1 LKAWRSIDKSEIEKP
16 LRPDEGVRVCEID
29 DDDGKSMEAE
39 AEEEEKEKSYK
50 GIEADRLEKEGDKR
64 EIRRL
69 IDPRKPTKE
78 EVDEHEL
85 THVPYRN
92 WCPICVM
99 AKGKELDHRKSS
111 EGPRGLSEYSFDYC
125 FPGDELGCKL
135 TVLVGK
141 EKVTGMCFAT
151 VVPTKGA
158 SGKFAVDKAIEF
170 MEEIGDHTGK

>member
-1 LKAWRSIDKSEIEKP
+1 
-16 LRPDEGVRVCEID
+16 
-29 DDDGKSMEAE
+29 MEAE

-50 GIEADRLEKEGDKR
+50 GIEADRLEKEGVKR

-99 AKGKELDHRKSS
+99 AKGKESDHRNSS
-111 EGPRGLSEYSFDYC
+111 EGPSGMSEYSFDYC
-125 FPGDELGCKL
+125 FPGDELGRKR
-135 TVLVGK
+135 TDLV
-141 EKVTGMCFAT
+141 MSRRHIC
-151 VVPTKGA
+151 
-158 SGKFAVDKAIEF
+158 SG
-170 MEEIGDHTGK
+170 